1 MEIKLQIQSTDESK
15 SVVERLV
22 KENLDKKLKSY
33 LNKFDRE
40 DVVWN
45 ISLKIDKDKKWL
57 FVWKLQISIDWHN
70 YYYER
75 EDYKNLDDLVNN
87 LFDHFKL
94 DLSSK

>member
-1 MEIKLQIQSTDESK
+1 MEIKLQIQATDESR
-15 SVVERLV
+15 SAVERLAR
-22 KENLDKKLKSY
+22 ENLDKKLKSY

-40 DVVWN
+40 DVVGN
-45 ISLKIDKDKKWL
+45 ISIKIDKDKKGL
-57 FVWKLQISIDWHN
+57 FVGKLQISIDGHN